1 MNKIN
6 LSNSSESENEN
17 SSKLLGKKRILF
29 SVEKDCENNKKSSS
43 EKYSEDN
50 LSEGRWSYNE
60 QIKFIEGLSKAG
72 TNWKKFKEI
81 INTRTL
87 PQIRSHAQK
96 FFKKLKRCKNNE
108 LGIDFTSNSIR
119 SIKDMINHIKT
130 VNKNYDISNVFIHL
144 CDNQQKEEK
153 INLEDFYKKNYNVNK
168 PNISPQ
174 VLNKDNLYSILSQ
187 LIKFKDIFKYI
198 VLFNYI
204 QGNNNFCLNNLNK
217 DILLHSLNN
226 LTNNLN
232 VFTLDYLNK
241 LMIMDILIDRLNN
254 NNYFE
259 KINKTLFNAEQLSS
273 LNIINLLNNSNFNEI
288 RNNLNIL

>member
-6 LSNSSESENEN
+6 LSNSSESDNEN

-29 SVEKDCENNKKSSS
+29 SVEKDCENKKLSS

-174 VLNKDNLYSILSQ
+174 VLNKDN
-187 LIKFKDIFKYI
+187 
-198 VLFNYI
+198 
-204 QGNNNFCLNNLNK
+204 NNFCLNNLNK
-217 DILLHSLNN
+217 DILFHSLNN

-254 NNYFE
+254 NNYVE